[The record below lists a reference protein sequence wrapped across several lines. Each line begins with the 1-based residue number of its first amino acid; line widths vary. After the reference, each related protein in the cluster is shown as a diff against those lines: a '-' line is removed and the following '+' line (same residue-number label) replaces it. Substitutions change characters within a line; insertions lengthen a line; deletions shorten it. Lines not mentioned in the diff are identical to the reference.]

1 MKNELQ
7 LNTSDNMVREKI
19 DHLQYKRK
27 EALLTDNEIQR
38 SVLYRWVVDLAVVK
52 LVTSGKV
59 ALEELELCGIDF
71 DKTLENAKQNDIHE
85 L

>member
-1 MKNELQ
+1 
-7 LNTSDNMVREKI
+7 MVREKI